1 MSKDRSY
8 RGIRKYL
15 TATLLP
21 VIILAAALNAAGGCG
36 SGKERDNNM
45 RIQELIE
52 SFRDGEEFSGDLSD
66 LIINNRPDKVV
77 LDRCRG
83 ALAAEEEPVRE
94 QVIHLLAAIG
104 KRVDPLFDKGGDMI
118 RDRSIV
124 TILVDDGLRRQ
135 NAARDLTLNLL
146 QYSVPADVLKGFG
159 KQLADNLKRWPDATL
174 LLVIA
179 KAKSIE
185 ASETVDSLMEI
196 PGWAKEKETQAAAA
210 ALGDREI
217 EKEFIRRFEEAS
229 DPREKADAA
238 LLLGYIGTKA
248 ALSALASGMRSDL
261 VIEMPGVSRRSVRVF
276 IIEALSYN
284 YPEKTFLYD
293 NAVNSDEDYAV
304 IEKFCEETYGVQ
316 WKKERPPFLWIEGFP
331 SERLSE

>member
-1 MSKDRSY
+1 MK
-8 RGIRKYL
+8 KYL
-15 TATLLP
+15 TALLLP
-21 VIILAAALNAAGGCG
+21 VIILAAAMNAASGCG
-36 SGKERDNNM
+36 SGKERDKTM

-52 SFRDGEEFSGDLSD
+52 SFRDGEEFSGDLSG
-66 LIINNRPDKVV
+66 LMINNRPDKVV

-94 QVIHLLAAIG
+94 QVLLLLAALG
-104 KRVDPLFDKGGDMI
+104 KRVDPLFDKGGEMI

-135 NAARDLTLNLL
+135 SAARDLTLTLL
-146 QYSVPADVLKGFG
+146 QNSVPAEVLNDFSR
-159 KQLADNLKRWPDATL
+159 QLADNLKRWPDATL

-179 KAKSIE
+179 KAKSTE

-196 PGWAKEKETQAAAA
+196 PGWAKETETQIAAA

-217 EKEFIRRFEEAS
+217 EGEFIRRFEGAAAA
-229 DPREKADAA
+229 REKTEAA
-238 LLLGYIGTKA
+238 RLLGFIGTENTLSSLA
-248 ALSALASGMRSDL
+248 AGMRSDL
-261 VIEMPGVSRRSVRVF
+261 VIEMAGVSRRSVRVF

-284 YPEKTFLYD
+284 HPEKTFLYD

-304 IEKFCEETYGVQ
+304 IEKFCEETYGAQ

>member
-1 MSKDRSY
+1 M
-8 RGIRKYL
+8 
-15 TATLLP
+15 LLP
-21 VIILAAALNAAGGCG
+21 VIVLAVAMNAASGCG
-36 SGKERDNNM
+36 SGKERDKTM

-52 SFRDGEEFSGDLSD
+52 SFREGEEFNGDPSD
-66 LIINNRPDKVV
+66 LVVNNRPDKVV
-77 LDRCRG
+77 LDRVRG

-94 QVIHLLAAIG
+94 QVILLLAALG
-104 KRVDPLFDKGGDMI
+104 KRTDPLFDKGGEMI

-124 TILVDDGLRRQ
+124 TILVEDGLSRQ
-135 NAARDLTLNLL
+135 SAARDLTLTLL
-146 QYSVPADVLKGFG
+146 QNSVPAEVLKDFG

-179 KAKSIE
+179 KAKPKE
-185 ASETVDSLMEI
+185 AAETVDSLMEVS
-196 PGWAKEKETQAAAA
+196 GWAKETETQIAAA

-217 EKEFIRRFEEAS
+217 EKEFIRRFEGATV
-229 DPREKADAA
+229 PGEKAEAA
-238 LLLGYIGTKA
+238 RLLGYIGTENTLSSLA
-248 ALSALASGMRSDL
+248 AGMRSDL
-261 VIEMPGVSRRSVRVF
+261 VIEMTGVSRRSVRIF

-284 YPEKTFLYD
+284 HQEKTFLYD

-304 IEKFCEETYGVQ
+304 IEKFCEETYRAE

>member
-21 VIILAAALNAAGGCG
+21 VIILAAALNAASGCG
-36 SGKERDNNM
+36 SGKERDKTM

-52 SFRDGEEFSGDLSD
+52 SFRDGEEFNGDLSD
-66 LIINNRPDKVV
+66 LIITNRPDKVV

-94 QVIHLLAAIG
+94 QVILLLASLG
-104 KRVDPLFDKGGDMI
+104 KKVDPFFDKGGEMI

-124 TILVDDGLRRQ
+124 TILVDDGLSRQ
-135 NAARDLTLNLL
+135 SAARDLTLTLL
-146 QYSVPADVLKGFG
+146 QNSVPAEVLKDFG

-185 ASETVDSLMEI
+185 ASEAVDSLMEI
-196 PGWAKEKETQAAAA
+196 PGWANETETQIAAA

-217 EKEFIRRFEEAS
+217 EREFIKRFESAVV
-229 DPREKADAA
+229 PGEKAEAA
-238 LLLGYIGTKA
+238 RLLGYIGTENTLSSLA
-248 ALSALASGMRSDL
+248 AGMRSGL
-261 VIEMPGVSRRSVRVF
+261 IIEMPGVSRRSVRIF

-284 YPEKTFLYD
+284 HPEKTFLYD

-304 IEKFCEETYGVQ
+304 IEKFCEETYRVE

-331 SERLSE
+331 SGRLSE